1 LARKKKGVD
10 KRREIYVEIADPDYD
25 ESEAPQEDESNSSR
39 TENESDDG
47 ARHSAGASF
56 DTTAL
61 RHILTKFSKAE
72 RLGRRVLKLCTK
84 SDVVV
89 IKWNDRASWQRE
101 SSILQQLSHVKGVVQ
116 PLESWEADGVGYLT
130 FAYLKDEIVPPTAF
144 FDFAEKLL
152 QVVSSLHQMTLCHGD
167 IKRGNIIW
175 TASGDLFLIDYDLAG
190 NRLFCDGTGTGLFCC
205 LTREA
210 TIALRKSCLALA
222 YLRTTLETCLLSVLR
237 FTNWC
242 TISSSQPGHG
252 CSTASTRARLGPVA
266 QVCCRG

>member
-10 KRREIYVEIADPDYD
+10 KRREIYVEIANPDFD
-25 ESEAPQEDESNSSR
+25 ESEAPQDESNSSK

-47 ARHSAGASF
+47 ARHSAEASF

-89 IKWNDRASWQRE
+89 IKWTDRASWQRE

-130 FAYLKDEIVPPTAF
+130 FAYLKDETVPATAF

-152 QVVSSLHQMTLCHGD
+152 QVVSSLHQIPIYHGD
-167 IKRGNIIW
+167 IKRRNIIW
-175 TASGDLFLIDYDLAG
+175 TANGDLYLIDYDLAG
-190 NRLFCDGTGTGLFCC
+190 RRLFSDGTGTGMICC
-205 LTREA
+205 CDSFRLP
-210 TIALRKSCLALA
+210 S
-222 YLRTTLETCLLSVLR
+222 
-237 FTNWC
+237 
-242 TISSSQPGHG
+242 
-252 CSTASTRARLGPVA
+252 RARSPVWH
-266 QVCCRG
+266 QVTHERH